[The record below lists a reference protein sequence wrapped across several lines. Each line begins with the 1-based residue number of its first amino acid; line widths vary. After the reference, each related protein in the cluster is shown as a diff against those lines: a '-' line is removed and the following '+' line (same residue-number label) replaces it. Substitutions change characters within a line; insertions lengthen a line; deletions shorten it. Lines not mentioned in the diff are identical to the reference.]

1 MLREYQLT
9 NFKAFAGPETIPI
22 RPITLIYGPNSSGK
36 SSILQSLLL
45 LKQTLQEAENPETL
59 LLPKGNLINLG
70 GYRDFVH
77 RHDVSK
83 PFSFKVTLDADKQE
97 SPEIFEKLL
106 PKPLVNTPLL
116 GLQVTFNYDQQVSNV
131 VLESV
136 ELFIGNDSSPVAIY
150 KPGQVSEINSGQD
163 KLQSDLRGENVEFL
177 ESSLKLDKINYENKF
192 WQAWWEKFG
201 RLIPSNSRYSLFQ
214 IFERLEFHYGRKG
227 WRERIIHEL
236 GKNKKDFREEIEKTD
251 ESNTLTRQELEL
263 KILQTES
270 LIRLWEHFD
279 KYSFEKAVEDLSK
292 LMQDS
297 VLPYRNFLPIQ
308 FSTTPKKKLYQI
320 VLPDESSGIPMER
333 YLGLEIW
340 DLPSIIFPRYKPDF
354 SEITLLASSRL
365 KRFLES
371 VIYIGPLRDYPE
383 RIYILSGNLNKEVGK
398 SGKMLPDVL
407 FKNPELLKLVNEKL
421 NCFKLGYELKV
432 SSFTDEFYGISDL
445 FALRLVDKDTG
456 VNVSIQ
462 DVGFGISQVL
472 PIIVQSMLS
481 RNSNLLIEQPEI
493 HIHPRLQAE
502 LGSLFAECIKP
513 PFNNNFII
521 ETHSEHLMLRL
532 QKLIRKGELKPEDVA
547 VIYVDRSAEGSKCLH
562 LRLDEEGDFIDEW
575 PDGFF
580 EEDFN
585 EIFQ

>member
-45 LKQTLQEAENPETL
+45 LKQTLQEAEHPETL

-83 PFSFKVTLDADKQE
+83 PFSFKVVLDADRQE
-97 SPEIFEKLL
+97 ISEAFEKLL
-106 PKPLVNTPLL
+106 PKELIKTQLL
-116 GLQVTFNYDQQVSNV
+116 GLQVTFNYDEQVSNI
-131 VLESV
+131 VLASIG
-136 ELFIGNDSSPVAIY
+136 LFVGNNSSPIAIY
-150 KPGQVSEINSGQD
+150 KPGISEIDLGQD
-163 KLQSDLRGENVEFL
+163 KSQSDLRGEKIDFSEML
-177 ESSLKLDKINYENKF
+177 LKLDPINYEHSF
-192 WQAWWEKFG
+192 WQVWWQIFG
-201 RLIPSNSRYSLFQ
+201 RLIHNNSQSNLFQ
-214 IFERLEFHYGRKG
+214 MFEELQFNFGRKK
-227 WRERIIHEL
+227 WRERIQYEL
-236 GKNKKDFREEIEKTD
+236 GKLQKDLRDEIEKAK

-263 KILQTES
+263 KLLQAES
-270 LIRLWEHFD
+270 LIRLWEHFNN
-279 KYSFEKAVEDLSK
+279 YTFEKATEDLSK
-292 LMQDS
+292 LLQDS
-297 VLPYRNFLPIQ
+297 VIPYRNFLPIQ
-308 FSTTPKKKLYQI
+308 SSATPRKKSFI
-320 VLPDESSGIPMER
+320 NPLPIKSSGIPIER
-333 YLGLEIW
+333 YIGLEIW
-340 DLPSIIFPRYKPDF
+340 NLPSIIFPRYKPDF

-371 VIYIGPLRDYPE
+371 VIYIGPLREYPE

-421 NCFKLGYELKV
+421 DCFKLGYELKV
-432 SSFTDEFYGISDL
+432 SSFTDEFSGISDL

-456 VNVSIQ
+456 INVSIQ

-481 RNSNLLIEQPEI
+481 RNSTLLIEQPEI

-513 PFNNNFII
+513 PLNNNFII

-532 QKLIRKGELKPEDVA
+532 QKLIRKGELKSEDIA
-547 VIYVDRSAEGSKCLH
+547 VIYVDRGADGSKCLH

-585 EIFQ
+585 EIFE

>member
-45 LKQTLQEAENPETL
+45 LKQTLQEAENSETL
-59 LLPKGNLINLG
+59 LLPKGNLVNLG

-83 PFSFKVTLDADKQE
+83 PFSFKVILDVYKQE
-97 SPEIFEKLL
+97 LLDVFEKLL
-106 PKPLVNTPLL
+106 PKSLVKTPLL
-116 GLQVTFNYDQQVSNV
+116 GLQVTFKYEQQVSNIV
-131 VLESV
+131 VDSV
-136 ELFIGNDSSPVAIY
+136 EIFVDNDSSPLAIY
-150 KPGQVSEINSGQD
+150 KTEKSIETNSEQD
-163 KLQSDLRGENVEFL
+163 KSQSDLRRENIDLAETL
-177 ESSLKLDKINYENKF
+177 LKLDNINYEHSF

-201 RLIPSNSRYSLFQ
+201 NLLPSHSRNRIAQ
-214 IFERLEFHYGRKG
+214 IFQDLEFHYGRKG
-227 WRERIIHEL
+227 WRDRIQHEL
-236 GKNKKDFREEIEKTD
+236 KKNHNDFKEKLEKTD
-251 ESNTLTRQELEL
+251 ESSTLTRQELEL
-263 KILQTES
+263 KLLQTES
-270 LIRLWEHFD
+270 LIRLWKHFD
-279 KYSFEKAVEDLSK
+279 NYTFEKATEDLTQ
-292 LMQDS
+292 LCQDS
-297 VLPYRNFLPIQ
+297 FLPYRNFLPIQ
-308 FSTTPKKKLYQI
+308 SSTTPNNKFQRL
-320 VLPDESSGIPMER
+320 LPWSCTGIPLEQFI
-333 YLGLEIW
+333 GLEIW
-340 DLPSIIFPRYKPDF
+340 DLPSIIFQRYKPDF
-354 SEITLLASSRL
+354 SEITSLASTRL

-371 VIYIGPLRDYPE
+371 IVYIGPLRDYPE

-421 NCFKLGYELKV
+421 NDFKLGYELKV
-432 SSFTDEFYGISDL
+432 SSFTDEFSGISDL
-445 FALRLVDKDTG
+445 FALRLIDKDTG

-472 PIIVQSMLS
+472 PVIVQSMLS
-481 RNSNLLIEQPEI
+481 RNSTLLIEQPEI

-502 LGSLFAECIKP
+502 LGSLFADCIKP
-513 PFNNNFII
+513 PFDNNFII

-532 QKLIRKGELKPEDVA
+532 QKLIRKGELQPEDIA
-547 VIYVDRSAEGSKCLH
+547 VIYVDRGSEGSKCLH
-562 LRLDEEGDFIDEW
+562 LRMDEEGDFIDEW